1 MSNWPNADVAWS
13 ARFAADLKQANRFA
27 KADGAKYKIRKVK
40 LTSFLNGPMARA
52 VQRNPNTLVGLF
64 VLPSKTLKRAGRGN
78 TWIGRQE
85 FNITPA
91 RPMGPMPSGSRGAI
105 AYPAK

>member
-13 ARFAADLKQANRFA
+13 ARFAEDLKRANRFA
-27 KADGAKYKIRKVK
+27 KADGVKYKIRKVK
-40 LTSFLNGPMARA
+40 LSSFLNERMARA

-64 VLPSKTLKRAGRGN
+64 VLPTKTLKRAGRGN

-91 RPMGPMPSGSRGAI
+91 RPMGVMPSGSRGVI